1 MVFALSTES
10 MVALAVMAA
19 IFIGFSLFSSFYFP
33 ARDPDFP
40 GKKWRNGYIV
50 DLRRPVRDDD
60 GHGAHLREGRGR
72 GARRGRGAET
82 TRASRRASRPRRTRR
97 RETNA
102 RRPGRTRPP
111 ATQLRARSSSRARAC
126 GSCHTM
132 AAADATGAVGPNLD
146 EAKPDEALIA
156 RPRGE
161 RQGRDAGLRGSAD
174 RAADRR
180 RRRVRPAS
188 RRSG

>member
-50 DLRRPVRDDD
+50 ICGVLFVMMMGTVLIWGKEEPE
-60 GHGAHLREGRGR
+60 AHAESE
-72 GARRGRGAET
+72 ASAPET
-82 TRASRRASRPRRTRR
+82 TPDEQEGAQTGTS
-97 RETNA
+97 
-102 RRPGRTRPP
+102 P
-111 ATQLRARSSSRARAC
+111 AGGDAAAGKVVFTTSAC
-126 GSCHTM
+126 GSCHVL

-146 EAKPDEALIA
+146 EAKPDAALVH
-156 RPRGE
+156 E
-161 RQGRDAGLRGSAD
+161 RVVEGKGAMPSFKDQLTEQQIDDVVAFVSESAGSE
-174 RAADRR
+174 
-180 RRRVRPAS
+180 
-188 RRSG
+188 

>member
-50 DLRRPVRDDD
+50 ICGVLFVMMMGTVLIWGKEEPE
-60 GHGAHLREGRGR
+60 AHAEGE
-72 GARRGRGAET
+72 ASET
-82 TRASRRASRPRRTRR
+82 TPGEQEGEQT
-97 RETNA
+97 ETNA
-102 RRPGRTRPP
+102 PTETNAQTGTNA
-111 ATQLRARSSSRARAC
+111 ATGNAAAGKVVFTTSAC
-126 GSCHTM
+126 GSCHVL

-146 EAKPDEALIA
+146 EAKPDAALVH
-156 RPRGE
+156 E
-161 RQGRDAGLRGSAD
+161 RVVNGKGAMPAFEDQLTEQQIDDVVAFVSESAG
-174 RAADRR
+174 
-180 RRRVRPAS
+180 
-188 RRSG
+188 SG